1 MPTACAR
8 HILVKT
14 KAEAEKIKQQIAR
27 GADFGEMAKKHS
39 TCSSAKQGGNLG
51 EFGPG
56 QMVKAFDQVVFKKP
70 VKVKS
75 LSCELPE
82 SKAGYRYYF
91 NIRKGYCL
99 YVFYDDKGA
108 NRMTVYGY

>member
-14 KAEAEKIKQQIAR
+14 KVEAEKIKQKIAR

-70 VKVKS
+70 VLTVHGPIKTQFGFH
-75 LSCELPE
+75 LIETI
-82 SKAGYRYYF
+82 YR
-91 NIRKGYCL
+91 
-99 YVFYDDKGA
+99 D
-108 NRMTVYGY
+108 

>member
-27 GADFGEMAKKHS
+27 GADFGEIAKKHS

-70 VKVKS
+70 VLTVHGPIKTQFGFH
-75 LSCELPE
+75 LIETI
-82 SKAGYRYYF
+82 YR
-91 NIRKGYCL
+91 
-99 YVFYDDKGA
+99 D
-108 NRMTVYGY
+108 